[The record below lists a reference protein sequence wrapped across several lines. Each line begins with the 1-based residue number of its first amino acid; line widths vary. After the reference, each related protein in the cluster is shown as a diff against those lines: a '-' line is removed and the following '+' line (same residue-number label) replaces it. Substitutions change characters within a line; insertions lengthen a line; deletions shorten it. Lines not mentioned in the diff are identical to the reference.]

1 MAKEQNFEWWQGNNG
16 ILAFDVDP
24 ATIEDALTSLSGCT
38 VRWQVF
44 EVIEGIPNVGVPLL
58 SKVSPTNIDITSPSA
73 MLFEVTL
80 IRADTLNL
88 FAPKTY
94 YHEAEVEDA
103 SGKMVTVT
111 YGNMKLHY
119 TAIR

>member
-1 MAKEQNFEWWQGNNG
+1 MAKEQNFDWWQGNNG
-16 ILAFDVDP
+16 ILAFDIDP
-24 ATIEDALTSLSGCT
+24 ATLEEALTSLSGCT

-44 EVIEGIPNVGVPLL
+44 EIIEGKPNVGVPLIT
-58 SKVSPTNIDITSPSA
+58 KVSPTNIEITDAPT

-94 YHEAEVEDA
+94 YHEAEVQDA
-103 SGKMVTVT
+103 GGKIVTVT

-119 TAIR
+119 TGIR